1 MPSTRT
7 SISRRKAIE
16 SVLGAVGVGLTLPVT
31 SYAATPE
38 RQPVKKDVRITK
50 LETFLIKPRWLFLK
64 IHTDAGVVGL
74 GEPLLEGRA
83 LTVQTAIKE
92 VEPYLVGKDPRNI

>member
-1 MPSTRT
+1 MESKRT
-7 SISRRKAIE
+7 TVSRRRAIE
-16 SVLGAVGVGLTLPVT
+16 SVLGIIGAGITLPVS
-31 SYAATPE
+31 SYAGPAPE
-38 RQPVKKDVRITK
+38 KVPAKKEVRITR

-64 IHTDAGVVGL
+64 IHTDAGVFGL

-92 VEPYLVGKDPRNI
+92 VEPY